1 MKNIDE
7 MTHEE
12 LANEAISMGKARN
25 DGDLIEAGRDLQ
37 TIVDNEEESQ
47 NQANKVI
54 DLLRA

>member
-1 MKNIDE
+1 MKNLQTKPSAWAKPV
-7 MTHEE
+7 M
-12 LANEAISMGKARN
+12 
-25 DGDLIEAGRDLQ
+25 IEAGRDLQ